1 MNETNT
7 ADYGTAYEQYKLF
20 KSTLHDMEWS
30 DGTDKLF
37 DYIEDRGFTELPAS
51 LKHHLNTA
59 GGLLIH
65 SVNVTKALIEL
76 TEKLDL
82 KWKRPESP
90 IIVGLLHDLCKLEFY
105 KVNYD
110 YDPRG
115 GDKITFVYN
124 DDAEFNLGGHGMLSV
139 VLAQR
144 FIKLTD
150 EEIHC
155 IRFHMGAYEQKD
167 WSMYDAAIRKYPNVL
182 YTHTAD
188 MIASKILER

>member
-1 MNETNT
+1 MNNNFGSAFEKYKEWKIELSSET
-7 ADYGTAYEQYKLF
+7 
-20 KSTLHDMEWS
+20 WS
-30 DGTDKLF
+30 NDIDKLF
-37 DYIEDRGFTELPAS
+37 SYIEDKGFTELPAS
-51 LKHHLNTA
+51 LSHHLNTP

-65 SVNVTKALIEL
+65 SVNVTDALIDL
-76 TEKLDL
+76 TESLGL
-82 KWKRPESP
+82 TWENERSP
-90 IIVGLLHDLCKLEFY
+90 IIVGLFHDLCKLEFY
-105 KVNYD
+105 KIEYSD
-110 YDPRG
+110 DPRMSNR
-115 GDKITFVYN
+115 FVHN
-124 DDAEFNLGGHGMLSV
+124 DNPEFNLGGHGMLSV

-167 WSMYDAAIRKYPNVL
+167 WSMFDAAIRKYPNVL